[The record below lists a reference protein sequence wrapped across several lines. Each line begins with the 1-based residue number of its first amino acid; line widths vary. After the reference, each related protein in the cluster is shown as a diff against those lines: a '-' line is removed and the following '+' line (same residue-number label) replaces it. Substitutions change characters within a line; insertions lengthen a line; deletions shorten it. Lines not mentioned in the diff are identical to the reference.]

1 MGTMDNSLDETTLAT
16 ISLLESRLIRLEHL
30 LYGQTS
36 LSSPVQDVNATL
48 KLGELERR
56 FQALTS
62 HIRVYGEL
70 LKIYKAN
77 PDFFHSPPASEPPS
91 QLSTNELLSI
101 VLASAS
107 SYHSTLSALTAIKD
121 SPIPDPSESAALIA
135 LGERMKGIEATQMA
149 QAAEISELRT
159 RSEAVLRAWYESSV
173 IERSQF
179 MADVEGRVEK
189 VERLIRRA
197 EHEQEANEQV

>member
-1 MGTMDNSLDETTLAT
+1 
-16 ISLLESRLIRLEHL
+16 
-30 LYGQTS
+30 
-36 LSSPVQDVNATL
+36 
-48 KLGELERR
+48 
-56 FQALTS
+56 
-62 HIRVYGEL
+62 
-70 LKIYKAN
+70 
-77 PDFFHSPPASEPPS
+77 
-91 QLSTNELLSI
+91 
-101 VLASAS
+101 
-107 SYHSTLSALTAIKD
+107 LTAIKD